1 MVLTTYFSSYK
12 LKKPRYT
19 TAKIPSESPEGG
31 FMFEQ
36 YFMLGDCVGEGIV

>member
-1 MVLTTYFSSYK
+1 MALTTYFSRNK

-19 TAKIPSESPEGG
+19 TAKKPSESPEGG

-36 YFMLGDCVGEGIV
+36 YFTLGDSVGEGIV